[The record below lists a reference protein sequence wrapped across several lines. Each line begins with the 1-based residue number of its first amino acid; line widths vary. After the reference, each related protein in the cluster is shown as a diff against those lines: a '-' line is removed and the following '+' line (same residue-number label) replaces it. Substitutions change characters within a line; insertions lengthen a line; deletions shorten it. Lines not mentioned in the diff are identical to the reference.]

1 VYRGDQ
7 DRETHVACHGAE
19 ETGHLLEIVAG
30 VVLGR
35 HRSCVAQE
43 KVG

>member
-1 VYRGDQ
+1 MYRGDQ